1 MDNASYHSRRVECVP
16 TKSSTKSVIQEW
28 LSSKGIDWDKDM
40 LKVELISLVSQV
52 RHKFLSYRVDT
63 RAENGCTV
71 LRLPPYHCELNPIEL
86 IWGQVKNEVARSNS
100 SFKLKDVKVLLEQAI
115 KNVTKDNWTAAI
127 QHVKKMEK
135 QFWENDSLL
144 DREVAPIIIEINAG
158 DDSDDSYED
167 ESCDEVVSGS
177 GQPHIPGVEPLNM

>member
-1 MDNASYHSRRVECVP
+1 M
-16 TKSSTKSVIQEW
+16 
-28 LSSKGIDWDKDM
+28 
-40 LKVELISLVSQV
+40 
-52 RHKFLSYRVDT
+52 
-63 RAENGCTV
+63 
-71 LRLPPYHCELNPIEL
+71 
-86 IWGQVKNEVARSNS
+86 
-100 SFKLKDVKVLLEQAI
+100 KVLLEQAI

-135 QFWENDSLL
+135 QFWENDSLS
-144 DREVAPIIIEINAG
+144 DREVAPIIININAG